1 VEYRFSPDY
10 LGTHAWHERLA
21 GVFCDQCAGPA
32 INRMIDELV
41 CRLEADSHL
50 VLHFPQAACPDILL
64 HAVSH
69 SSRKN
74 RVEGYRNAYYLLDPF
89 HINIAHVHL
98 LGSASLRDVIDG
110 PFHDSEYYR
119 FYYLDAGL
127 LDELCF
133 CASDG
138 QGGHVLLSLGRSL
151 ERRLY
156 ADSEL
161 AAMRAVAPLVC
172 ALLRDQWRLLAA
184 PASRLRTAPV
194 EMRREIDH
202 ARANFGRS
210 VLTPREREVMDLMLK
225 GHSCENIARA
235 LAIAP
240 GTVHVHRKHIYEKLD
255 IGSLTELFSL
265 FIDAICS
272 VSTEPGQDPLVLYA
286 RAGVPTRRV
295 PEVAGA

>member
-1 VEYRFSPDY
+1 
-10 LGTHAWHERLA
+10 
-21 GVFCDQCAGPA
+21 
-32 INRMIDELV
+32 
-41 CRLEADSHL
+41 
-50 VLHFPQAACPDILL
+50 
-64 HAVSH
+64 
-69 SSRKN
+69 
-74 RVEGYRNAYYLLDPF
+74 
-89 HINIAHVHL
+89 VHL